1 MVKETVDKDA
11 IRWLVQSDSINIS
24 DLARYVG
31 IARTSIYKIADGS
44 SKLGRLQVDNA
55 VKLTRYAYSHG
66 YKEGNDKE

>member
-1 MVKETVDKDA
+1 MTKETVDKDA

-55 VKLTRYAYSHG
+55 VKLTRLRLQSWL
-66 YKEGNDKE
+66 

>member
-1 MVKETVDKDA
+1 MTKETVDKDA

-44 SKLGRLQVDNA
+44 SKLGRLRVDNA
-55 VKLTRYAYSHG
+55 VKLTTYAYSHG

>member
-1 MVKETVDKDA
+1 MVKEMIDKEA

-55 VKLTRYAYSHG
+55 VKLTRYAYQHG
-66 YKEGNDKE
+66 YKQLD

>member
-1 MVKETVDKDA
+1 MTKETVDKDA

-55 VKLTRYAYSHG
+55 VKLTTYAYNHG
-66 YKEGNDKE
+66 YNQLD

>member
-11 IRWLVQSDSINIS
+11 IKWLIKNNEVNIS

-55 VKLTRYAYSHG
+55 VKLTTYAYNHG
-66 YKEGNDKE
+66 YKEESDKE

>member
-44 SKLGRLQVDNA
+44 SKLGRLHVDNA

>member
-1 MVKETVDKDA
+1 MVKEMIDKDA

-55 VKLTRYAYSHG
+55 VKLTRYAYDHG
-66 YKEGNDKE
+66 YKQLD